1 MLRRLSRTLI
11 TLFPQKK
18 DKPHLQ
24 IIWMVIK
31 CLAWISRSI
40 CVMFSIRGWEI
51 RRVVSWRWGIEYV
64 SGVDDTFHLTLL
76 LQDWV
81 TQSESTLLLNQHVL
95 WSHSPKLWSSVAG
108 PSGLF
113 WTRFRNSH
121 SNKSRIQ
128 GLKGN
133 VSILFIYE
141 TNPLVDFRKRLQSGP
156 NSVALTCNYKS

>member
-1 MLRRLSRTLI
+1 MQRRLSRTLI

-64 SGVDDTFHLTLL
+64 SGVDDTFHMNLL

-81 TQSESTLLLNQHVL
+81 TQSESLLHNMFQLVIEGRWGWFWWWVLFHLKRDGLVCLRILGRLHNSRLVRLKQGMWSWLLIMYEVVKVVTMVL
-95 WSHSPKLWSSVAG
+95 W
-108 PSGLF
+108 
-113 WTRFRNSH
+113 R
-121 SNKSRIQ
+121 
-128 GLKGN
+128 
-133 VSILFIYE
+133 
-141 TNPLVDFRKRLQSGP
+141 
-156 NSVALTCNYKS
+156 